1 MTTPTQPPV
10 LLTPAAAQPAGTGG
24 TTASTTVEGSITVTV
39 LNQKY
44 TLTGTLG
51 DHLIVEYHASFEDA
65 ITVGSI
71 DDIVKNIGNAVGYP
85 GLGAE
90 IQTFTGSSGP
100 LANVTVLKDIVTK
113 LAEVKIKITDLE
125 INTQTNTYGVGLA
138 LDFTSLPPDTT
149 TTPPTPTPPPTL
161 LGIEL
166 LSVGFKVTRVNP
178 TPAQ

>member
-1 MTTPTQPPV
+1 VTTPTQPPV
-10 LLTPAAAQPAGTGG
+10 LLTPAAQ
-24 TTASTTVEGSITVTV
+24 TTAPGGSTGSTAIAGSITVSI
-39 LNQKY
+39 LNQTY

-51 DHLIVEYHASFEDA
+51 DHLIVEYHASFQDA

-71 DDIVKNIGNAVGYP
+71 DDIVGEIGKAVGFP
-85 GLGAE
+85 DFGSE
-90 IQTFTGSSGP
+90 IQAFTSTGGD
-100 LANVTVLKDIVTK
+100 LANVPVLKDVFTILK
-113 LAEVKIKITDLE
+113 DLKIKITDLE

-138 LDFTSLPPDTT
+138 LDFTQLPPTVSA
-149 TTPPTPTPPPTL
+149 PTL

>member
-10 LLTPAAAQPAGTGG
+10 LLTPAAQPADTGG
-24 TTASTTVEGSITVTV
+24 STGSTTVEGSITVTI
-39 LNQKY
+39 LSQTY

-51 DHLIVEYHASFEDA
+51 DHLIVEYHASFQDA

-71 DDIVKNIGNAVGYP
+71 ADIVGQIGTAVGYP
-85 GLGAE
+85 GLGGE
-90 IQTFTGSSGP
+90 IQTFTSTQGD
-100 LANVTVLKDIVTK
+100 LANVPVLKNIFSMLT
-113 LAEVKIKITDLE
+113 EVKIKITDLE

-138 LDFTSLPPDTT
+138 LDFTQLPPNVSA
-149 TTPPTPTPPPTL
+149 PTL

>member
-1 MTTPTQPPV
+1 VTTPTQRPV
-10 LLTPAAAQPAGTGG
+10 PLTPAAAQPTDTGG
-24 TTASTTVEGSITVTV
+24 ATGSTTVEGSITVTI

-51 DHLIVEYHASFEDA
+51 AHLIVEYHASFEDA

-71 DDIVKNIGNAVGYP
+71 DDIVGNIGNAVGYP
-85 GLGAE
+85 NLGAE
-90 IQTFTGSSGP
+90 IKTFTSSQGD
-100 LANVTVLKDIVTK
+100 LANVPVLKNIFSMLT
-113 LAEVKIKITDLE
+113 EVKIKITDLE

-149 TTPPTPTPPPTL
+149 TTPPTPTPPPKL

>member
-10 LLTPAAAQPAGTGG
+10 LLTPAAQANDAGGG
-24 TTASTTVEGSITVTV
+24 GGGGGSTTVEGSITVTI
-39 LNQKY
+39 LNQTY

-51 DHLIVEYHASFEDA
+51 QHLIVEYHASFEDA

-71 DDIVKNIGNAVGYP
+71 DDIVGEIGKAVGYP
-85 GLGAE
+85 DLGN
-90 IQTFTGSSGP
+90 QVKQFTQND
-100 LANVTVLKDIVTK
+100 LANVPVLKTVFSLLT
-113 LAEVKIKITDLE
+113 EVKIKITDLE

-138 LDFTSLPPDTT
+138 LDFTQLPAGTT
-149 TTPPTPTPPPTL
+149 APTL